1 MPRTRVVIQS
11 RLNSSRLPGKAM
23 LTIAGMPLIELVA
36 RRASRGGHEVVVAT
50 SEEQYDER
58 IAAHLSTVRIPVV
71 RGSLDDVLGRFVQAT
86 ADLAPEDR
94 VVRLTGDNPVADADL
109 VDELLAALESSDH
122 TYGRV
127 DIDQVPEGLGA
138 EAFSVAA
145 LREAD
150 SSATAAYDR
159 EHVTPWLR
167 RTLGELLFVPQGCP
181 DDVHAYRATVDTL
194 GDYVRVS
201 SLFDDVADPVGR
213 PWLEF
218 MNDLASSVD
227 AAGPQIPSAMSAA
240 GRLSRVVL
248 SAQAFDGD
256 DPAHDSSKP
265 AERAER
271 LRGLLAGAIERGV
284 THVDVGRA
292 DGRSEEL
299 LRSSAE
305 PALVKRFGLICR
317 LWAPALEDDACPEA
331 YGVAVEAS
339 VERSFA
345 NLGRRG
351 VDALVF
357 PDAVT
362 AARGWE
368 RAQRYRAEGLARSLG
383 LVARSVADLEWAAQS
398 PDVGYVEVGTPDD
411 AATSDLIAEL
421 ATRGCVLVVRQATA
435 VTDRAVPSWAAAV
448 LVTALDTTAF
458 DRAAAAVDS

>member
-1 MPRTRVVIQS
+1 MSRTRVVIQS

-23 LTIAGMPLIELVA
+23 RTIAGMPLIELVA
-36 RRASRGGHEVVVAT
+36 RRASRSGHEVVVAT

-58 IAAHLSTVRIPVV
+58 IAGHLSSVGIPVV

-86 ADLAPEDR
+86 ADLAPDDR

-109 VDELLAALESSDH
+109 VDELLAALDASDH

-145 LREAD
+145 LHEAA
-150 SSATAAYDR
+150 ATTTDAYDR

-181 DDVHAYRATVDTL
+181 GDVHAYRATVDTL

-201 SLFDDVADPVGR
+201 SLFDDVTDPVGR
-213 PWLEF
+213 PWLSF
-218 MNDLASSVD
+218 MEDLAARVD
-227 AAGPQIPSAMSAA
+227 AAGARIPSTTSAA
-240 GRLSRVVL
+240 GRVSRVVL
-248 SAQAFDGD
+248 SARAFDDGEAGGD
-256 DPAHDSSKP
+256 KP

-271 LRGLLAGAIERGV
+271 LRALIADAIERGV

-299 LRSSAE
+299 LRSCAE
-305 PALVKRFGLICR
+305 PALVKRFGLISR
-317 LWAPALEDDACPEA
+317 LWAPALEDPSATDAHDL
-331 YGVAVEAS
+331 AVEAS
-339 VERSFA
+339 AERSFA

-357 PDAVT
+357 PDSAT
-362 AARGWE
+362 ASRGWA
-368 RAQRYRAEGLARSLG
+368 RAQRYRDDGVARSIG
-383 LVARSVADLEWAAQS
+383 LVARSEADLEWAAAT
-398 PDVGYVEVGTPDD
+398 PDAGFVEVHTPASP
-411 AATSDLIAEL
+411 AADRLLAEL
-421 ATRGCVLVVRQATA
+421 ASRGATLVAAETRSESGSAGLPDWATA
-435 VTDRAVPSWAAAV
+435 T
-448 LVTALDTTAF
+448 LVTALEPAAF
-458 DRAAAAVDS
+458 DEAVAAVNR